1 MGTAKR
7 CAQGKRDAD
16 AENGRVVRALNIRK
30 FWRWNV
36 SPKARTLFTLVT
48 LGGVGTL
55 IAIIALL
62 HSSLATIS
70 AKTNELDTARALDSV
85 QASVTTT
92 IVRMTAL
99 VNDNTAWDDAVT
111 ELYRPTVDKAWLYST
126 WGAVS
131 DDAKP
136 YDGTFLI
143 DENDHVLW
151 GYFRGKPFTGDI
163 SFFGP
168 GYHALIQAHRATL
181 EDGETAI
188 SGMTET
194 SAGVAVVGIGLVRP
208 SEGALKGKGT
218 ARRYLVMTRHF
229 TPAMLGDIASTFRIE
244 GLKLTSINDDTA
256 PYLQLGGA
264 DGHTLGRL
272 HWKLRMPGAEAA
284 RAAAPKIQQITWLV
298 AFLILMFVAV
308 CVYSLFKLGRS
319 EKQAHTIALTDGL
332 SGLPNRRALF
342 ERVDSGKWGGQSPE
356 RTVVFI
362 DLDGFKDVNDIY
374 GHATGDRLIVTVAD
388 ALKARMPDGALLAR
402 MGGDEFA
409 MLAAGREALALS
421 DSFARQAI
429 DFLKKPIHIGDRTIQ
444 IGASIGIASG
454 DIRTCQSQE
463 LFRRADMAMYYSKTN
478 GKGRI
483 THYNAE
489 IEGTRF
495 ARQQIE
501 TGIAE
506 GLKRKEFTVAYQ
518 PIVDARTRAVT
529 SVEALVRWP
538 HRPEGALR
546 PDQFIDI
553 AETSGLIH
561 PLGQFVLHQACSE
574 LCAVP
579 DLRLS
584 VNISPAQFRDPDF
597 EKKVAAVLKE
607 TGFPASRLE
616 LEVTEGYLIENPERA
631 IAAIANLKA
640 LGCSIAL
647 DDFGTGYSSIGYL
660 RRYDFDKIKI
670 DKSLAGRVDQDPQAA
685 ALVAGTVS
693 IATALNLSVTAEG
706 VETEDHV
713 RLLKLAGCDTL
724 QGYYFSRPKPLNE
737 ILELRDFLPRT
748 A

>member
-1 MGTAKR
+1 M
-7 CAQGKRDAD
+7 
-16 AENGRVVRALNIRK
+16 
-30 FWRWNV
+30 
-36 SPKARTLFTLVT
+36 T

-70 AKTNELDTARALDSV
+70 AKTNEMDTSRAIDSV
-85 QASVTTT
+85 QASVTTE

-99 VNDNTAWDDAVT
+99 VNDNTAWDDAVAV
-111 ELYRPTVDKAWLYST
+111 LYRPKVDSAWLYST

-131 DDAKP
+131 EDSKP
-136 YDGTFLI
+136 YDGTFLV
-143 DENDHVLW
+143 DENGRILW
-151 GYFRGKPFTGDI
+151 GYFRGKPFTGDV
-163 SFFGP
+163 SFFGR
-168 GYHALIQAHRATL
+168 GYQALLKSQR
-181 EDGETAI
+181 TAVENGVTAV
-188 SGMTET
+188 SGVTET

-208 SEGALKGKGT
+208 SQGGVKASGAT
-218 ARRYLVMTRHF
+218 RRYVVMTRHF
-229 TPAMLGDIASTFRIE
+229 TPAMLGDIANTFRID
-244 GLKLTSINDDTA
+244 GLKLTSVTDATS
-256 PYLQLGGA
+256 PYLQLAGA
-264 DGHTLGRL
+264 DQQIVGRL
-272 HWKLRMPGAEAA
+272 HWKERLPGAEAA

-298 AFLILMFVAV
+298 AFLILMFVSISI
-308 CVYSLFKLGRS
+308 YSLLKLGRS
-319 EKQAHTIALTDGL
+319 EKRAQTVALTDGL

-342 ERVDSGKWGGQSPE
+342 ERLDNGEWQGQTSE
-356 RTVVFI
+356 RTVVFV

-374 GHATGDRLIVTVAD
+374 GHATGDRLIVIVAE
-388 ALKARMPDGALLAR
+388 ALKSFLPEGALLAR

-409 MLAAGREALALS
+409 MLAAGREALPLS
-421 DSFARQAI
+421 DMFARQAV
-429 DFLKKPIHIGDRTIQ
+429 DFLRKPVRIGERTIQ
-444 IGASIGIASG
+444 IGASIGIASA
-454 DIRTCQSQE
+454 DTRSCQSQE
-463 LFRRADMAMYYSKTN
+463 LFRRADMAMYHSKTN

-483 THYNAE
+483 THYDAQIENA
-489 IEGTRF
+489 RV

-501 TGIAE
+501 VGIAE
-506 GLKRKEFTVAYQ
+506 GLKRKEFAVAYQ
-518 PIVDARTRAVT
+518 PIVDSKTQAIT

-538 HRPEGALR
+538 NRPEGALR

-561 PLGQFVLHQACSE
+561 PLGQFVLHQACSD
-574 LCAVP
+574 LRDVP

-597 EKKVAAVLKE
+597 EKKVDAILKE
-607 TGFPASRLE
+607 TGFPAQRLE
-616 LEVTEGYLIENPERA
+616 LEVTEGYLIENPDRA

-670 DKSLAGRVDQDPQAA
+670 DKSLAGRVDRDPQAA

-693 IATALNLSVTAEG
+693 IATALNLTVTAEG

-713 RLLKLAGCDTL
+713 RLLKLAGCETL
-724 QGYYFSRPKPLNE
+724 QGFYFSRPRPLSE
-737 ILELRDFLPRT
+737 VLDLRANLAQT